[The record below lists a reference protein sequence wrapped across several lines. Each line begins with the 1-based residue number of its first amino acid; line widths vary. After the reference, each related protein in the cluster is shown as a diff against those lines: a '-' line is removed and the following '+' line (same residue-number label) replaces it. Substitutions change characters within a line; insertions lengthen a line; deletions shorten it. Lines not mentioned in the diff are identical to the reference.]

1 MKTIVIAFSI
11 ILLASTSCKSDE
23 TKIKEANEL
32 TNKFVNEILLEN
44 YDAAYK
50 IYPGFRKMGQ
60 FWIPR
65 EFKISSSS
73 METDGKIS
81 IYCSYSRGNKN
92 SNQLKFIL
100 GYNDA
105 GDLRIEN
112 SKGLSSFNDSPIF
125 DYCKMKGY
133 FSTKE
138 NASID
143 SDLDITKVCKLYELE
158 FDLLVSKCARYI
170 SENVIMDK
178 SQSTLERGYLG
189 DSFSG
194 SIAIINNTAFDLYSG
209 SVDFNLL
216 LMSGDNICD
225 KKPISN
231 IYSINAYST
240 INHEILYEQN
250 TCRANKYIVKV
261 EVSNREN
268 FGYEVVKKLIYAESL
283 E

>member
-1 MKTIVIAFSI
+1 MKTFIISFSI
-11 ILLASTSCKSDE
+11 LLFGATSCKSDE

-73 METDGKIS
+73 MESDGKIS

-92 SNQLKFIL
+92 SRQLKFIL
-100 GYNDA
+100 GFNDS
-105 GDLRIEN
+105 GDLKIEN

-133 FSTKE
+133 FSSNGNT
-138 NASID
+138 SID
-143 SDLDITKVCKLYELE
+143 SDLDITKVCEQYELE
-158 FDLLVSKCARYI
+158 FDLLVSKCARYVN
-170 SENVIMDK
+170 ENVIMDK
-178 SQSTLERGYLG
+178 SQSTLEKGYLG

-194 SIAIINNTAFDLYSG
+194 SVAIRNNTAFDLYNG
-209 SVDFNLL
+209 SVDFYLL

-231 IYSINAYST
+231 LYTMSAYST

-250 TCRANKYIVKV
+250 TCRANKYKVEV
-261 EVSNREN
+261 EVSNRES
-268 FGYEVVKKLIYAESL
+268 FGYEVVKNLNYAESL